1 MGLKIE
7 KINLNLLSSEQ
18 SLRYDFSFLEY
29 KKNQLHLIDYYTFS
43 ELFEIV
49 EKSNVDLEPF
59 NEINYVEIGDISKQG
74 DINPVKL
81 NLSSR
86 EEEYESYYKKI
97 DKGDIIKVMEGDI
110 LISSIRPNLKK
121 IALIDNDSKEYFYTK
136 ALIHLRPKI
145 DSVIA
150 YYLLR
155 TVNFEFIK
163 SVSRIGK
170 GYPTLKTDDLKTL
183 TFDKQIIDSLLTIDT
198 NKIKRNLNEIK
209 SLIQSKENEAD
220 IINEEFAKFFDY
232 EKDLFKTFGKGMTAG
247 TQKSFEKKLNV
258 FQTKFEDLVNSETLR
273 FSTRFHRPEV
283 KFLEFILGKYET
295 IKVKSLLK
303 ENEKIHRGTQ
313 PKNSENGYIPAIKTG
328 QLKNSY
334 IDLSETDLVEENF
347 YNNQLKARVMNKDI
361 LIASTGKVS
370 LGKIDIYEEE
380 QEAVCDGHI
389 SIIRVDS
396 KKVINDY
403 FVYFFRSILGTF
415 QIERDYTGATN
426 QIELYA
432 NEISSFDI
440 IKVSLED
447 QARIVKKI
455 KNRIQDQQNYTKQIE
470 EKRTEIE
477 KIILDSLQ
485 NV

>member
-7 KINLNLLSSEQ
+7 KINLSDIEIHKDLRFDKKYFAYKELINNKNSNLELITLKEVLSGYFKGFAFKSCEFTEEG
-18 SLRYDFSFLEY
+18 RIPII
-29 KKNQLHLIDYYTFS
+29 KGVM
-43 ELFEIV
+43 FE
-49 EKSNVDLEPF
+49 NNF
-59 NEINYVEIGDISKQG
+59 NINYKDCSYLKKEEDISKYNSF
-74 DINPVKL
+74 IIP
-81 NLSSR
+81 
-86 EEEYESYYKKI
+86 
-97 DKGDIIKVMEGDI
+97 DKAV
-110 LISSIRPNLKK
+110 LISLVGSIGKISLFKANSEINLLNQNN
-121 IALIDNDSKEYFYTK
+121 IALIINQDFYNVKLFTY
-136 ALIHLRPKI
+136 LIKNELRLVRDFLYKNNGYSFLNISDLFDIQLPKI
-145 DSVIA
+145 
-150 YYLLR
+150 
-155 TVNFEFIK
+155 NIK
-163 SVSRIGK
+163 I
-170 GYPTLKTDDLKTL
+170 
-183 TFDKQIIDSLLTIDT
+183 Q
-198 NKIKRNLNEIK
+198 NKIIESIEPIENEIK
-209 SLIQSKENEAD
+209 SLIQSQENEID

-370 LGKIDIYEEE
+370 LGKIDIYEED